1 MIKSLT
7 PYQRNPRTRYRYRGL
22 TLVEL
27 MLSIVVTSIVA
38 LAMTTIFTAVT
49 NGTRTGDDQMQL
61 RTRKII
67 IGERLATMIRGSK
80 QVLATTDDTI
90 VLWLGDSNQNSTP
103 NLLEIARIHWD
114 ADNNQLS
121 IAIAPADLDE
131 ADNTEYALSDDFN
144 TITETLAGDPTFPT
158 AIWSDRMESF
168 SLTLD
173 ALTASEV
180 RVIQLDIT
188 LTGNNGTAEAVTMV
202 MGLRG

>member
-1 MIKSLT
+1 MMRRSQA
-7 PYQRNPRTRYRYRGL
+7 YQRRLRARSRGL

-38 LAMTTIFTAVT
+38 LAMTTVFTAVS

-80 QVLATTDDTI
+80 QILAATDDTL

-103 NLLEIARIHWD
+103 NLLEIARIEWD

-121 IAIAPADLDE
+121 ISIAPADLAE
-131 ADNTEYALSDDFN
+131 ADNTQYTLDDDFD
-144 TITETLAGDPTFPT
+144 TITEALGGGPTFPST
-158 AIWSDRMESF
+158 IWSNRIAGF
-168 SLTLD
+168 SLTID
-173 ALTASEV
+173 ALTALEARIV
-180 RVIQLDIT
+180 QLSLT
-188 LTGNNGTAEAVTMV
+188 LTGNNGTAEDVTLV